1 MKQCAG
7 FVFYQP
13 LQMFCRGQSAVVQ
26 GGKWGPYEGKT
37 EEDGYIYM

>member
-13 LQMFCRGQSAVVQ
+13 LQMFCRGQSAVQ
-26 GGKWGPYEGKT
+26 GGKWGPYDGKT